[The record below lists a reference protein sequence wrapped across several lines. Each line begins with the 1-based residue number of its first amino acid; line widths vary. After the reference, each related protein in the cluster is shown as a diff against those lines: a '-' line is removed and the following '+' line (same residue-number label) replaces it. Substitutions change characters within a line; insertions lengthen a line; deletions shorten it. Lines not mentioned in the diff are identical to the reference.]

1 MKREFAFVVPNG
13 QTGEDEVQAIT
24 NFDSPTDAEM
34 AAKRIHGQTAYAK
47 ETSQWAVRIPAIVK
61 EGMFYNLKTQEQRNE
76 KGELEVVRLGE
87 IPAEYVPS
95 FEDEIAELKKQNQE
109 LKQALEVL
117 IADRLGM

>member
-1 MKREFAFVVPNG
+1 MKREFAFVVPNE

-95 FEDEIAELKKQNQE
+95 FEDEVAELKKQNQE
-109 LKQALEVL
+109 LKHAVEVL

>member
-1 MKREFAFVVPNG
+1 MRREFAFVVPNE

-34 AAKRIHGQTAYAK
+34 AAKRIHGQTAYSK

-87 IPAEYVPS
+87 TPADYVPS
-95 FEDEIAELKKQNQE
+95 FEDEMAELKKQNQE